1 MTTKAYDEKNIEDY
15 DRVTRALN
23 EALDKISKNPKL
35 PATQEEV
42 CRIAD
47 VHRNTVA
54 NRGFPKKR
62 LDKIKERRK
71 EEAKALAKERTDKIS
86 ELNLQIEKLSSELAF
101 WYAQYRDANRDRHD
115 FERQMEKIK
124 DNADFYRSAYEKEKS
139 KVRDLE
145 AQNNLMKELLRDSK

>member
-1 MTTKAYDEKNIEDY
+1 MTNKAYDEKNIEDY
-15 DRVTRALN
+15 EQVTRILN
-23 EALDKISKNPKL
+23 EAIDKISKNPKL
-35 PATQEEV
+35 PATQTEV
-42 CRIAD
+42 SKMTG

-54 NRGFPKKR
+54 NREFPKKR
-62 LDKIKERRK
+62 LAEIRKRREDEARAQAK
-71 EEAKALAKERTDKIS
+71 EEADKIS
-86 ELNLQIEKLSSELAF
+86 ELESKLEKLSSELAF

-145 AQNNLMKELLRDSK
+145 AQNSLMKELLR